1 MNQLTNHQRNMIADI
16 AKRKNLKEEK
26 YLTTLLSADYKKI
39 MKKDY
44 WSM

>member
-1 MNQLTNHQRNMIADI
+1 MNQLTIHQKNMIAAI
-16 AKRKNLKEEK
+16 AKKKNLKEEK

-44 WSM
+44 WTM

>member
-1 MNQLTNHQRNMIADI
+1 MKQLTSHQENMIAAI
-16 AKRKNLKEEK
+16 AKKKNLKEEK

-44 WSM
+44 WSV